1 MPGVSGVTV
10 VTTLVC
16 SFYFACEAAGASSA
30 RHSLRLYVRGERFM
44 NNSGVFT
51 RRDREGVAGSHTGC
65 LKCEGMR
72 IRRRQPG
79 GNEFCLRFANH
90 KPSAKRS
97 GLRKASGVSML
108 RFKVLASAVPLLL
121 AAFFARGG
129 LLPGLHPCIA
139 VADTS
144 VEISDLPWHA
154 DLHVAFTDDP
164 AEATVRVQISD
175 SAEAADFA
183 LVDDGEA
190 AEPGACEMNP
200 ATRFVTVSADPDSG
214 APIIYL
220 SHEGPAD
227 YRIFVRS
234 RRFSLRDA
242 AALVVGAGGGHQPE
256 QAASL

>member
-1 MPGVSGVTV
+1 MIRKATGAKKPGPRGERDISRKTIARGMPGVSGVTV

-16 SFYFACEAAGASSA
+16 SFYFACEATGALSA

-108 RFKVLASAVPLLL
+108 
-121 AAFFARGG
+121 
-129 LLPGLHPCIA
+129 
-139 VADTS
+139 
-144 VEISDLPWHA
+144 
-154 DLHVAFTDDP
+154 
-164 AEATVRVQISD
+164 
-175 SAEAADFA
+175 
-183 LVDDGEA
+183 
-190 AEPGACEMNP
+190 
-200 ATRFVTVSADPDSG
+200 
-214 APIIYL
+214 
-220 SHEGPAD
+220 
-227 YRIFVRS
+227 
-234 RRFSLRDA
+234 
-242 AALVVGAGGGHQPE
+242 
-256 QAASL
+256 